1 MSDRREVDVI
11 MTIMARA
18 VLLAVAVVLVALAPV
33 PASSPVAPEAIEP
46 LLRAWLAAPDARVV
60 AVAPGDAERV
70 RVWAQGSW
78 RGPEGVPVAVRAWL
92 EGDPMLSVVSGSA
105 LEARMLWSDLALVL
119 PRLWCRGEC
128 PSWQSV
134 RLDGAASHGGLRVE
148 QVVAGRRFVV
158 EVPVRLEGGRVVAG
172 PSRCI
177 HPPGCFTLSLQSVEV
192 WHVPRRVPAWLA
204 PDRLELRDHDAVV
217 LRRGSVPPPPG
228 GEWR

>member
-1 MSDRREVDVI
+1 M
-11 MTIMARA
+11 MART
-18 VLLAVAVVLVALAPV
+18 VLAVVLVALAPV
-33 PASSPVAPEAIEP
+33 TASSPVAPEALEP

-60 AVAPGDAERV
+60 AVSAGDSDRV

-134 RLDGAASHGGLRVE
+134 RLDGAASRDVLRVE

-158 EVPVRLEGGRVVAG
+158 EVPVRLDGGRVVAG

-177 HPPGCFTLSLQSVEV
+177 HPPGCLTVAWHSVDV
-192 WHVPRRVPAWLA
+192 WRLPRVPSWLA
-204 PDRLELRDHDAVV
+204 PDRLELREHDAVV
-217 LRRGSVPPPPG
+217 LCRGSVPPPPG
-228 GEWR
+228 GERR

>member
-1 MSDRREVDVI
+1 M
-11 MTIMARA
+11 MARA
-18 VLLAVAVVLVALAPV
+18 VLAVVLVALVSV
-33 PASSPVAPEAIEP
+33 PASSEALEP

-60 AVAPGDAERV
+60 AVSAGDADRV

-119 PRLWCRGEC
+119 PRLWCRGDC

-158 EVPVRLEGGRVVAG
+158 EVPVRLDGGRVVAG

-177 HPPGCFTLSLQSVEV
+177 HPPGCFSMSWQSVEV
-192 WHVPRRVPAWLA
+192 WHVPRQVPSWLA
-204 PDRLELRDHDAVV
+204 PDRLELREHDAVV
-217 LRRGSVPPPPG
+217 LLRGSVPPPPG
-228 GEWR
+228 EEGR

>member
-1 MSDRREVDVI
+1 

-18 VLLAVAVVLVALAPV
+18 VPLVLAVAVVLVALAPV
-33 PASSPVAPEAIEP
+33 PASSPVASEALEP
-46 LLRAWLAAPDARVV
+46 LLRAWLAAPDARVL
-60 AVAPGDAERV
+60 AVSAGDSDRV

-105 LEARMLWSDLALVL
+105 LEARVLWSDLALVL
-119 PRLWCRGEC
+119 PRIWCRGEC

-134 RLDGAASHGGLRVE
+134 RLDVAASRDVLRVE

-172 PSRCI
+172 PPRCI
-177 HPPGCFTLSLQSVEV
+177 HPPGCVSLVRHALDV
-192 WHVPRRVPAWLA
+192 WRLPHVPSWLA
-204 PDRLELRDHDAVV
+204 PDRLELREHDAVV
-217 LRRGSVPPPPG
+217 LLRGSVPPPPG